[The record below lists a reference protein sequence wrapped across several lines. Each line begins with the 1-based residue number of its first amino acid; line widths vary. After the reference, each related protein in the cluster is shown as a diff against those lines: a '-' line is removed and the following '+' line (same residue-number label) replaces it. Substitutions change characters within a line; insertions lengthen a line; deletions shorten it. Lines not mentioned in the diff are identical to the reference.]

1 MRQAINR
8 DATDERNY
16 EVHATDSLGRTAM
29 SDWTHRSGVQ
39 VRMDYRDAQALA
51 REWRK
56 DGFHAVR
63 VVKAS
68 APCTRTDSGD
78 SPDSDFWPRA

>member
-1 MRQAINR
+1 M
-8 DATDERNY
+8 TKSTNY
-16 EVHATDSLGRTAM
+16 EVHATDSLGRAAM

-63 VVKAS
+63 VVKAG
-68 APCTRTDSGD
+68 AEMAKELR
-78 SPDSDFWPRA
+78 